1 MKKSYRRILRERKQ
15 AVGRARSSRAPDGDV
30 VKPSLTSSQLAARAG
45 LRRLAS
51 LALIFA
57 VMVLLFMLCAGC
69 MTLPA
74 ERYGNPPTYRAD
86 TRAEAVAKAKEL
98 YPLSFPLVP
107 AATGSMWPTLD
118 EGCALA
124 WIYKPFSDLRR
135 GDIIVGTVVLHRIV
149 GGNASD
155 GFQTEGDAN
164 VWPDREPLTEKNY
177 TGVVAAIVRFRDVP
191 YHRPISLAALQ
202 ASQP

>member
-1 MKKSYRRILRERKQ
+1 MTSPFRRPRSIPSTARGARRGLLHLPSIAMIPIPSHHRLLR
-15 AVGRARSSRAPDGDV
+15 
-30 VKPSLTSSQLAARAG
+30 
-45 LRRLAS
+45 AS
-51 LALIFA
+51 IVCALIGA
-57 VMVLLFMLCAGC
+57 AALVLLFCGC